1 MLFFWL
7 LSTYI
12 WSATK
17 DFSAINFACKSLVL
31 TCAKLL
37 EFWETVWGSGDRFAD
52 FAVIGVSLGK
62 FNGFSVLGI
71 GMEITDVQNDKMEI
85 AGVKLVKYTK
95 KIMKR
100 TILRNKFTDSKT
112 DTDRIA
118 YNKQR
123 NYCVTRLRKE
133 KRPISVIL
141 KYVT

>member
-1 MLFFWL
+1 
-7 LSTYI
+7 
-12 WSATK
+12 
-17 DFSAINFACKSLVL
+17 
-31 TCAKLL
+31 
-37 EFWETVWGSGDRFAD
+37 
-52 FAVIGVSLGK
+52 
-62 FNGFSVLGI
+62 
-71 GMEITDVQNDKMEI
+71 MEIADVQIDKMEI
-85 AGVKLVKYTK
+85 AGEKLVKYTK

-100 TILRNKFTDSKT
+100 TILRNKFTDFKT